1 MQWHSSLSNN
11 DLYYRDKEVF
21 LTNYEKSYQK
31 LLTLSFQIGILVYVA
46 ATAGQP
52 SADETKKIIEISC

>member
-1 MQWHSSLSNN
+1 
-11 DLYYRDKEVF
+11 

-31 LLTLSFQIGILVYVA
+31 SLTLSFQIGILVHVA

-52 SADETKKIIEISC
+52 SADEAENIIEISC

>member
-1 MQWHSSLSNN
+1 MCA
-11 DLYYRDKEVF
+11 YYKEKQGI
-21 LTNYEKSYQK
+21 LPNCEKRCRK
-31 LLTLSFQIGILVYVA
+31 TLTLSFQIGILVHVA